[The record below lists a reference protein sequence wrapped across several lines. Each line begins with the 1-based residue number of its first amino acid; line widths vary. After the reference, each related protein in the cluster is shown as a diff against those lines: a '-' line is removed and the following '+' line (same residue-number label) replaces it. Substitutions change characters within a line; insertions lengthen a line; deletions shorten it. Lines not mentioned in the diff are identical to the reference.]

1 MNKNAEEVLLKLG
14 YSKEDAE
21 NILNNESL
29 VSFKGDTL
37 VVRIKINFE
46 CLIALGYSKED
57 VLKMTK
63 QFPSLYGLSIENIKK
78 KIGDLMSLG
87 YSKEDVLK
95 MTKLLPSLYNLSIE
109 NIKKK
114 IEDLILLGYT
124 KEDVLKMTR
133 LLPSL
138 YSISIENI
146 KQKIENL
153 ISLGYSKEDALK
165 MTKLL
170 PTLYGLSI
178 ENIKKKIIFYK
189 QNNLDFIV
197 VDDTKN
203 LMQSIDLTYARFM
216 FFKEKNIEI
225 SQDNYSRL
233 FYNAKQ
239 FEKQYGIDK
248 STLLEKYNY
257 QEYINSKSIRNV
269 I

>member
-57 VLKMTK
+57 ALKMTK

-124 KEDVLKMTR
+124 KEDVLKMTK
-133 LLPSL
+133 LLPS
-138 YSISIENI
+138 
-146 KQKIENL
+146 
-153 ISLGYSKEDALK
+153 
-165 MTKLL
+165 
-170 PTLYGLSI
+170 LYGLSI

-225 SQDNYSRL
+225 SKDNYSRL

>member
-1 MNKNAEEVLLKLG
+1 MNNNAKEVLLKLG

-21 NILNNESL
+21 TILSNESL
-29 VSFKGDTL
+29 ISFNEDTL
-37 VVRIKINFE
+37 IFHIKINFE
-46 CLIALGYSKED
+46 YLI
-57 VLKMTK
+57 
-63 QFPSLYGLSIENIKK
+63 
-78 KIGDLMSLG
+78 SLG

-95 MTKLLPSLYNLSIE
+95 MTRFLPS
-109 NIKKK
+109 
-114 IEDLILLGYT
+114 
-124 KEDVLKMTR
+124 
-133 LLPSL
+133 
-138 YSISIENI
+138 
-146 KQKIENL
+146 
-153 ISLGYSKEDALK
+153 
-165 MTKLL
+165 
-170 PTLYGLSI
+170 LYGLSI

-257 QEYINSKSIRNV
+257 QEYINSKSIKNV